1 MLERYFKLAAH
12 HTTLRR
18 EIIAGLSTFLT
29 MSYIIFVNP
38 AMLSETGMD
47 AGSVFAATCLASAL
61 ACFIMGFYANYPI
74 ALAPGM
80 GLNAFFTYTVVL
92 ESGYSWQTALA
103 AVFISGVI
111 FVFLSVFKIRSW
123 LIQTIPDP
131 LKFGIAAGIGF
142 FLAIIGLKN
151 AGIIVAS
158 PATLVTLGDL
168 SSFPALMTFISLA
181 CIMAL
186 HARRLHSA
194 IIVSILV
201 VTVISLIFGE
211 ATYAGIVSLPPSLS
225 PTFLQ
230 MDFSQLSE
238 VGMISIIFAFLFVDL
253 FDTSGTLVAVA
264 HQGKLL
270 DNQGNLPRVE
280 RALLA
285 DSVATVAGAALG
297 TSTTTSY
304 IESTS
309 GVMAGGRTGLTAVV
323 VGVLFLVALFFAPLA
338 SMIPSFA
345 TAGALIFL
353 AMLMSRSLAELN
365 WSDISDVIPTMTVA
379 LIMPLSFSIANG
391 LLFGFIVFVATKF
404 LMKRKEDIST
414 GSLIVAGICLA
425 LLFLQH

>member
-1 MLERYFKLAAH
+1 MLERYFKLSAH
-12 HTTLRR
+12 HTTIRR
-18 EIIAGLSTFLT
+18 EVIAGITTFLT
-29 MSYIIFVNP
+29 MAYIIFVNP
-38 AMLSETGMD
+38 AMLAETGMD
-47 AGSVFAATCLASAL
+47 SGAVFAATCIASAI
-61 ACFIMGFYANYPI
+61 ACFIMGFYAKYPI

-80 GLNAFFTYTVVL
+80 GLNAFFTYAVVL
-92 ESGYSWQTALA
+92 ESGYTWQTALA
-103 AVFISGVI
+103 AVFISGVL
-111 FVFLSVFKIRSW
+111 FVFLSIFKIRSW
-123 LIQTIPDP
+123 FIRTIPEP

-151 AGIIVAS
+151 AGIVVAS

-168 SSFPALMTFISLA
+168 SSFPALMTFVSLA

-186 HARRLHSA
+186 HARRMHSA
-194 IIVSILV
+194 VLVSILI
-201 VTVISLIFGE
+201 VTAISLVMGE
-211 ATYAGIVSLPPSLS
+211 TTYNGIVSLPPSLS

-230 MDFSQLSE
+230 MDFSQLTE
-238 VGMISIIFAFLFVDL
+238 VGMISIVFAFLFVDL

-270 DNQGNLPRVE
+270 DENGELPRVE

-323 VGVLFLVALFFAPLA
+323 VGLLFLVALFFSPLA
-338 SMIPSFA
+338 AMIPSFA
-345 TAGALIFL
+345 TAGALIFIAL
-353 AMLMSRSLAELN
+353 LMSRALAEIN
-365 WSDISDVIPTMTVA
+365 WSDISDVIPAMTVA

-391 LLFGFIVFVATKF
+391 LLLGFVVYVATKF
-404 LMKRKEDIST
+404 LMQRRDEISH
-414 GSLIVAGICLA
+414 GALIVASICLVL
-425 LLFLQH
+425 LLFQH